1 MDATVERRGHGG
13 ALHVVRSKDEL
24 AAHIGE
30 PHVLP
35 DGSTHRVVSPDAR
48 RLARWSRQELEQT
61 HAAMHEGVTK

>member
-1 MDATVERRGHGG
+1 MDATVERRAHGG
-13 ALHVVRSKDEL
+13 ALHVVRSKGEL

-48 RLARWSRQELEQT
+48 IRQKWSRQELEQT